1 MGKKLVVKGADFS
14 EVAIETRTKQY
25 LYGVPDSQMN
35 GRNQWN
41 LNSLGFSLIEQSVLQ
56 GKTIYGM
63 RMNVDTSGTITI
75 SKSSIVNPT
84 ISSSLVVVAHAIAN
98 STGIVDMAFDVPIEL
113 GSGEYLIISAATAK
127 GKFHVDGSITG
138 QAQQKFYYKAGTS
151 NIAQNDDYSL
161 DIDFYTF
168 V

>member
-25 LYGVPDSQMN
+25 LYGVPNSQMN
-35 GRNQWN
+35 GNPWN

-63 RMNVDTSGTITI
+63 RMNVDKAGTITI

-84 ISSSLVVVAHAIAN
+84 TSSSLVVVAHAVAN

-127 GKFHVDGSITG
+127 GKFHADGSITG
-138 QAQQKFYYKAGTS
+138 LAQQKFYYKAGTS